1 MALNTIEY
9 AALLQK
15 KLDQKAVAEATS
27 GWMDGNA
34 GDIIYTGGN
43 KVKIP
48 TVSTSGLKDYDRDN
62 GYPDGSVSLTYE
74 EMDMTMDRGT
84 SFQLDA
90 MDVDESNFIASATNV
105 CTTFQN
111 ENVVPEID
119 AYRYSKLAAYA
130 PAGNITTYTPSASD
144 IFAKL
149 KGDIAEVQDIVGENT
164 PLVCVLNARVK
175 AQLEELEKFNKI
187 VDATE
192 FTKGTITT
200 KVKAIDNC
208 ILIPVPSAR
217 MYDTYNFKT
226 GKSEEEKAGGFEKG
240 TTAKLMNWIVLPRS
254 IAVAVTKQDKM
265 KIFDPE
271 TFQKGDAWFIGYR
284 RYHDMWVKK
293 NRREQIRV
301 SKQG

>member
-105 CTTFQN
+105 CTIFQN
-111 ENVVPEID
+111 ESVVPEID

-144 IFAKL
+144 IFEKL
-149 KGDIAEVQDIVGENT
+149 KEDITEVQNIVGENT
-164 PLVCVLNARVK
+164 PLVCVINVK
-175 AQLEELEKFNKI
+175 AKSQLEALDKFTKV
-187 VDATE
+187 VDMTD

-200 KVKAIDNC
+200 KVKTIDNC
-208 ILIPVPSAR
+208 VLIPVPSAR
-217 MYDTYNFKT
+217 MYDAYNFKT

-265 KIFDPE
+265 KVIDPD
-271 TFQKGDAWFIGYR
+271 TYQKADAWFIGYR